1 MENKPLYFYHIVDRD
16 ADLSVGLLSLKYMY
30 DHKMFVEFDEYA
42 DKYRERIVSSWQI
55 EKYHKR
61 TSESLT
67 REEIIDALRLFRGEN
82 GPSYIYFFRYPL
94 YDGLGKKIENL
105 LKVKDIYQ
113 IDINDKKTREKIKE
127 IFYGYDMSNSDNEPL
142 HKEYYEQVSEQE
154 YFSKYD
160 DDLPMNFSTLNHISI
175 AFVDD
180 YCPRALL
187 KKYDD

>member
-1 MENKPLYFYHIVDRD
+1 M
-16 ADLSVGLLSLKYMY
+16 
-30 DHKMFVEFDEYA
+30 
-42 DKYRERIVSSWQI
+42 
-55 EKYHKR
+55 
-61 TSESLT
+61 
-67 REEIIDALRLFRGEN
+67 
-82 GPSYIYFFRYPL
+82 
-94 YDGLGKKIENL
+94 GKKIENL

>member
-1 MENKPLYFYHIVDRD
+1 MDNKPLYFYHIVDKK

-30 DHKMFVEFDEYA
+30 DHEMFAEFDEYV
-42 DKYRERIVSSWQI
+42 DKYRERIVGSWQI
-55 EKYHKR
+55 EKYQNR
-61 TSESLT
+61 APESLT
-67 REEIIDALRLFRGEN
+67 REEIIDALKLFRGEN

-113 IDINDKKTREKIKE
+113 IDINDQKTIAKIKE
-127 IFYGYDMSNSDNEPL
+127 IFYGYDMSNDDNEQL
-142 HKEYYEQVSEQE
+142 NKEYYERVSEQE

-160 DDLPMNFSTLNHISI
+160 DDLPMNFATLNHIAI

-180 YCPRALL
+180 YCPMEFL